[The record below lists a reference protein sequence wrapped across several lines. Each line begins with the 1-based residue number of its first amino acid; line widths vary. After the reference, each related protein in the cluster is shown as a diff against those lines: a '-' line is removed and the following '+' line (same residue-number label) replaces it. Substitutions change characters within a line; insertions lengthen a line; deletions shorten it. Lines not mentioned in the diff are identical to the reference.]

1 MTICINQ
8 YQSISI
14 NPLILIMDD
23 QSIAKI
29 CVVIEWYWLV
39 FRSSISIDW
48 KCQGKWV
55 IQVHEQWGIFFAL
68 RRLGWNCANRWTVFV
83 WLSIDHR
90 LTDTNQY
97 YSIPI
102 NSFYRLILI
111 DWLVFR
117 SSISIDWK
125 QREDILYL
133 FFFSLLTLLILKL
146 WFFADIINP
155 WKYNTES

>member
-1 MTICINQ
+1 MTIYINQ

-14 NPLILIMDD
+14 NRLILIMDD

-48 KCQGKWV
+48 KCRGKWV

-68 RRLGWNCANRWTVFV
+68 RRLGWNCVNRWTVFV
-83 WLSIDHR
+83 WLLTDHR

-97 YSIPI
+97 QSIPI
-102 NSFYRLILI
+102 NSFYWLILI

-125 QREDILYL
+125 KREDILYL

>member
-1 MTICINQ
+1 MTIYINQ

-14 NPLILIMDD
+14 NRLILIMDD

-48 KCQGKWV
+48 KCRGKWV
-55 IQVHEQWGIFFAL
+55 IQVHEQWGVFFAL
-68 RRLGWNCANRWTVFV
+68 RRLGRNCVNRWTVFV
-83 WLSIDHR
+83 WLLIDHR

-97 YSIPI
+97 QSIPI
-102 NSFYRLILI
+102 NSFYQLILI
-111 DWLVFR
+111 DWLVFQ

-146 WFFADIINP
+146 LFFADIITP
-155 WKYNTES
+155 WKYNTEP

>member
-1 MTICINQ
+1 MFPIIDDNLHQSIPIDINQ
-8 YQSISI
+8 
-14 NPLILIMDD
+14 
-23 QSIAKI
+23 
-29 CVVIEWYWLV
+29 
-39 FRSSISIDW
+39 SIDTDNGW
-48 KCQGKWV
+48 PIDCKDLCGYRMVLIGFSIIHFHWLEMPR
-55 IQVHEQWGIFFAL
+55 QVGIFKYTSNGVYSL
-68 RRLGWNCANRWTVFV
+68 HWEDWV
-83 WLSIDHR
+83 
-90 LTDTNQY
+90 DTNQY

>member
-1 MTICINQ
+1 MTIYINQ

-14 NPLILIMDD
+14 NRLILIMDD
-23 QSIAKI
+23 QSSAKI

-55 IQVHEQWGIFFAL
+55 IQVPEQWGIFFAL
-68 RRLGWNCANRWTVFV
+68 RRLGRNCVNRWTVFV
-83 WLSIDHR
+83 WLLTDHR

-97 YSIPI
+97 QSIPI
-102 NSFYRLILI
+102 NSFCRLILI
-111 DWLVFR
+111 DWLVFL

-133 FFFSLLTLLILKL
+133 FFFSLLTLLILEN
-146 WFFADIINP
+146 IIQSHSC
-155 WKYNTES
+155 YYL

>member
-1 MTICINQ
+1 MTNRLQ
-8 YQSISI
+8 RF
-14 NPLILIMDD
+14 
-23 QSIAKI
+23 
-29 CVVIEWYWLV
+29 VWL
-39 FRSSISIDW
+39 SNGIDW
-48 KCQGKWV
+48 FFDHPFSLIGNAEASGY

-68 RRLGWNCANRWTVFV
+68 RRLGRNCVNRWAVFV
-83 WLSIDHR
+83 WLLTDHR

-146 WFFADIINP
+146 LFFADIINP